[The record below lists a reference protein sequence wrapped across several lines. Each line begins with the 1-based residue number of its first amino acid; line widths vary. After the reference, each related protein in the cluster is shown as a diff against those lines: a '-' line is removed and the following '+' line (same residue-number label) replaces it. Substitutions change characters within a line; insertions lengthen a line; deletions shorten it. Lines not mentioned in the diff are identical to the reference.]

1 MNSAILNLL
10 QLSDPTLP
18 IGGFSHSA
26 GLETYIQSGRVH
38 NAATAR
44 QFILQQLQQ
53 NLLYTDAALVSLAF
67 DAAIS
72 NDADRLIYLGN
83 LCNAVKLPME
93 MRQSSQKLGMRLMKI
108 FRPLITHP
116 LISQYMFS
124 VDANNESIHYCISFG
139 LLAAIMD
146 IPKQQALTGFY
157 YNAAAG
163 FVTNSVKLVPLS
175 QQSGQ
180 VIMFE
185 MLSVI
190 NQLVTH
196 TMNPDESM
204 IGICCAGFDVS
215 SMQHERLYSRL
226 YMS

>member
-1 MNSAILNLL
+1 
-10 QLSDPTLP
+10 
-18 IGGFSHSA
+18 
-26 GLETYIQSGRVH
+26 
-38 NAATAR
+38 
-44 QFILQQLQQ
+44 
-53 NLLYTDAALVSLAF
+53 
-67 DAAIS
+67 
-72 NDADRLIYLGN
+72 
-83 LCNAVKLPME
+83 
-93 MRQSSQKLGMRLMKI
+93 
-108 FRPLITHP
+108 
-116 LISQYMFS
+116 
-124 VDANNESIHYCISFG
+124 
-139 LLAAIMD
+139 MD

-190 NQLVTH
+190 NQLVTQ
-196 TMNPDESM
+196 TMNPNESM